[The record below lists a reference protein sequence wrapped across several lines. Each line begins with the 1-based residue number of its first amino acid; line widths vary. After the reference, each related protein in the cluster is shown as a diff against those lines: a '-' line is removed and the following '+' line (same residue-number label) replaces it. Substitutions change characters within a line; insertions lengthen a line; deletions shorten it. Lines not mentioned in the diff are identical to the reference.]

1 MSTRVLVAYGSK
13 YGATAEIAQRIGEV
27 LHATGLSV
35 KVFPA
40 SAVKSPDEYD
50 AVILGSAVY
59 AGQWTKEAA
68 AFLETHAFALSQ
80 RPTWLFSSGPT
91 GTGDPVERMH
101 GWRFPE
107 NLRAIADRVH
117 PRDTAFFHGRI
128 EPQLLH
134 FGERLI
140 VTALR
145 AETGDFRDWT
155 MIETWAKDIGSA
167 VREPSPAMA

>member
-1 MSTRVLVAYGSK
+1 MGTRVVVAYGSK
-13 YGATAEIAQRIGEV
+13 YGATAEIAQRIGDV
-27 LHATGLSV
+27 LHKVGLSV
-35 KVFPA
+35 NVFPA
-40 SAVKSPDEYD
+40 SAVKSLSEYD

-68 AFLETHAFALSQ
+68 AFLETHAIALSQ
-80 RPTWLFSSGPT
+80 RSTWLFSSGPT

-107 NLRAIADRVH
+107 NLRAVADRIR
-117 PRDTAFFHGRI
+117 PRDTALFHGRI
-128 EPQLLH
+128 DPHRLH

-155 MIETWAKDIGSA
+155 MIETWAKGIASA
-167 VREPSPAMA
+167 MREPSPTMA